1 MAGMRMPARYV
12 AEMVCDRIAASKNY
26 KGDKYTDAAAWE
38 YYDRSRDHY
47 ILHPETRKELEN
59 CLLILRDEGED
70 ACFRYIR
77 HRTARQEKVK
87 YRAPPLCSFP
97 LRRGGVV

>member
-59 CLLILRDEGED
+59 CLLILRDE
-70 ACFRYIR
+70 
-77 HRTARQEKVK
+77 ARMPASGISAPSCSAGKSK